1 MTASAQIASARS
13 RLNTMS
19 PIQILSIHDAQAA
32 HDEAEKRLSIAARWF
47 QVLIDAGQID
57 LAVEMALEASDLTTF
72 RKEFE

>member
-1 MTASAQIASARS
+1 MTASEQIAAARD
-13 RLNTMS
+13 RLHSMT
-19 PIQILSIHDAQAA
+19 PIQLAALHDAQRA
-32 HDEAEKRLSIAARWF
+32 DVEAEQRLSIAARRF